1 MIFSHP
7 VWLLVGLTQ
16 AQLETVIPKTDPAYV
31 MIVNGKHRGQVQ
43 QLCKLFFFY
52 FLNDMCST

>member
-7 VWLLVGLTQ
+7 IWLLVGLTQ

-31 MIVNGKHRGQVQ
+31 MVVNGKHRGQVQ
-43 QLCKLFFFY
+43 QLYKLFFFI
-52 FLNDMCST
+52 S